1 MTWSQGVTF
10 LTLNIE
16 PWVVKLMPGSF
27 STDDFS
33 SALTTLTTRWILTF
47 SNKDLICLWS
57 WRQYVYVH
65 ARTKMVDRN
74 TRPYNRHVCPRPVWI
89 CSHGLRPTFF
99 LYQNRKIEVFRHIDY
114 VCFSSSWK
122 NVLLLERVLCF
133 RKKMFVYLTLEKD
146 MTLYVKKTPVYLQF
160 CVKKCPWSDSL

>member
-99 LYQNRKIEVFRHIDY
+99 FIPKSKDWGFQTHRLCLFFQFMKECSFAGKSFVLPE
-114 VCFSSSWK
+114 K
-122 NVLLLERVLCF
+122 NVCISHF
-133 RKKMFVYLTLEKD
+133 RKGYDSLCEKR
-146 MTLYVKKTPVYLQF
+146 PVYLQF